1 MTTNHSASTSRMERD
16 SQTERISDDARE
28 MEKEGVNEEWEAR
41 MKLKS
46 SVVILL
52 IPSHSHSIVS

>member
-1 MTTNHSASTSRMERD
+1 VTTNHSASTSRMERD